1 MSDACIIGVYVEQ
14 QATEVPAGFVTLKSK
29 DVDAERAVAE
39 VREWLES
46 RVAGH
51 KKLRGGL
58 WAIDVVPKSASGKTL
73 RRELRRQY
81 EDRVKQYVQRQAGP
95 RL

>member
-1 MSDACIIGVYVEQ
+1 MGDACVVGVYVEQ
-14 QATEVPAGFVTLKSK
+14 QATEVPAGFVTLKSTN
-29 DVDAERAVAE
+29 VDAERAVAK

-46 RVAGH
+46 RIAGH

-58 WAIDVVPKSASGKTL
+58 WAIDAVPKSASGKIL

-81 EDRVKQYVQRQAGP
+81 EERVRQYVQRQAGP